1 MAIDK
6 LCNVAVTS
14 IVIVI
19 AMFLISDLAEEREM
33 ATLTICIIIFRF
45 VVISITFIKIAA
57 AFCKHPFSVC
67 QSSSGWH
74 LPKQPS
80 RRSPL
85 TNLDL
90 ESPCWLKWQTS
101 RRLDL
106 VSLIFTS
113 SNWDHPTPCFA
124 MSLLQTLH
132 YLKSW
137 GPPGSQFWLSLGT

>member
-6 LCNVAVTS
+6 LCNVAFTS

-19 AMFLISDLAEEREM
+19 AMFIISYLAKSDLEEEREM

-45 VVISITFIKIAA
+45 VVISIIFIKIAA

-67 QSSSGWH
+67 QSSSAWH

-85 TNLDL
+85 TDL

-101 RRLDL
+101 RGLDL

-113 SNWDHPTPCFA
+113 SNWDHQLFVLQFLCWKHI
-124 MSLLQTLH
+124 LLEV
-132 YLKSW
+132 
-137 GPPGSQFWLSLGT
+137 